1 MSTELRRP
9 RVSAF
14 LALSLDG
21 FIAGEGGDLAWLEPY
36 NGDSQEETG
45 YSALMAS
52 ADTLL
57 MGRNTYDIVSA
68 FPEWPYGDK
77 PLVVLTHRPADP
89 RPRVAFRQ
97 GALVQVLDELW
108 QGGSRHLYLDGG
120 ELVRQGLQGAL
131 VDELTAAYGL
141 GGRARRTGDRAER
154 ARTTVTSR
162 VRDALA
168 RIERVHPD
176 LGRHL
181 RASVRT
187 GVFCSYQPERRVAWD
202 VSHVVRP
209 DPTPRG

>member
-21 FIAGEGGDLAWLEPY
+21 FIAGEGGDLAWLAPY
-36 NGDSQEETG
+36 GGDGPEETG

-97 GALVQVLDELW
+97 G
-108 QGGSRHLYLDGG
+108 GSRHLYLDGG

-131 VDELTAAYGL
+131 VDELTLFWVPVTL
-141 GGRARRTGDRAER
+141 GGGIPLFTGPLPAGLRPVSSA
-154 ARTTVTSR
+154 VLPSGLVR
-162 VRDALA
+162 V
-168 RIERVHPD
+168 IYHP
-176 LGRHL
+176 
-181 RASVRT
+181 A
-187 GVFCSYQPERRVAWD
+187 
-202 VSHVVRP
+202 
-209 DPTPRG
+209 

>member
-21 FIAGEGGDLAWLEPY
+21 FIAGEGGDLAWLAPY
-36 NGDSQEETG
+36 GGDGPEETG

-97 GALVQVLDELW
+97 GALAQVLDELW
-108 QGGSRHLYLDGG
+108 QGSRHLYLDGG
-120 ELVRQGLQGAL
+120 ELVRQGLQGAP
-131 VDELTAAYGL
+131 VDELTLFWVPVTL
-141 GGRARRTGDRAER
+141 GGGIPLFTGPLPAGLRPVSTA
-154 ARTTVTSR
+154 VLPSGLVR
-162 VRDALA
+162 V
-168 RIERVHPD
+168 IYHP
-176 LGRHL
+176 
-181 RASVRT
+181 A
-187 GVFCSYQPERRVAWD
+187 
-202 VSHVVRP
+202 
-209 DPTPRG
+209 

>member
-21 FIAGEGGDLAWLEPY
+21 FIAGEGGDLAWLAPY
-36 NGDSQEETG
+36 GGDGPEETG

-77 PLVVLTHRPADP
+77 PLVVLIHRPADP

-97 GALVQVLDELW
+97 GALAQVLRDLW
-108 QGGSRHLYLDGG
+108 QAGSRHLYLDGG
-120 ELVRQGLQGAL
+120 DLVRQGLQAGV
-131 VDELTAAYGL
+131 VDELTLFWVPVTL
-141 GGRARRTGDRAER
+141 GGGVPLFAGSLPGALRPVSSAVLPSGL
-154 ARTTVTSR
+154 VR
-162 VRDALA
+162 V
-168 RIERVHPD
+168 IYHP
-176 LGRHL
+176 
-181 RASVRT
+181 A
-187 GVFCSYQPERRVAWD
+187 
-202 VSHVVRP
+202 
-209 DPTPRG
+209 